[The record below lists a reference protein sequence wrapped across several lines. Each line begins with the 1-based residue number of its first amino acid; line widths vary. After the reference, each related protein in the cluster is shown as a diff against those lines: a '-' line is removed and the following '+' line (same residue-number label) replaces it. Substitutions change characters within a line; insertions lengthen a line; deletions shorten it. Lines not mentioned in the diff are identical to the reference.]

1 MSKSNWLGVVFLI
14 VANVYMRNIVNTVE
28 AILKMLEVTSMQ
40 KPTANHVIV
49 PVDIQQSMIER
60 DTNVT
65 PVVVNSKTSVNATMI
80 VDVFTVVSVALVSHP
95 LQESLL
101 KMGNQ

>member
-1 MSKSNWLGVVFLI
+1 MSKSIWLGVVFLT
-14 VANVYMRNIVNTVE
+14 VANVYMRNIVNAVE

-65 PVVVNSKTSVNATMI
+65 PVVVNSKTSVNVTMI
-80 VDVFTVVSVALVSHP
+80 MDVFTVVIA
-95 LQESLL
+95 
-101 KMGNQ
+101 